1 MPRHYKVQQDE
12 AQQFYDTCLDGAAG
26 LFNLILKLEVLTI
39 PAWNRLRSMNLALFW
54 RYLMAIPDPA
64 LF

>member
-26 LFNLILKLEVLTI
+26 LFNLIL
-39 PAWNRLRSMNLALFW
+39 NLKS
-54 RYLMAIPDPA
+54 YIVP
-64 LF
+64 